1 MFQNVAQIEIAELK
15 DSLAYAESL
24 LAKNLQEKEEIMR
37 QNTDHSFAMRRE
49 QEKTREVDKAKKS
62 LEGNMADL
70 NKKLQRME
78 ESEETVSNTFERHHF

>member
-49 QEKTREVDKAKKS
+49 QEKTREVEKAKKS

>member
-1 MFQNVAQIEIAELK
+1 
-15 DSLAYAESL
+15 
-24 LAKNLQEKEEIMR
+24 MR

-49 QEKTREVDKAKKS
+49 QEKTREVEKAKKS

-78 ESEETVSNTFERHHF
+78 ESEETVSITFDVIIFNLF